1 MRGKIRHIEI
11 VEYDP
16 AWPRT
21 FEALRAVVVRALGDL
36 ALTVEHV
43 GSTSVPG
50 LAAKPIIDMDVVIAS
65 RDQLPHMFERLR
77 ALGYVHQG
85 DLDIAGREAF
95 GREAFGREGE
105 DVPRD
110 GSAGR
115 TFWPTHNLYVCA
127 QNNRELG
134 RHLAFRNYLR
144 AHPDEAYEDLKRD
157 LARRHQGDID
167 TYSRAKTKFVEGI
180 LQKAFVP

>member
-16 AWPRT
+16 AWSRT
-21 FEALRAVVVRALGDL
+21 FDELRAVLNRALGGL
-36 ALTVEHV
+36 ALAVEHV

-50 LAAKPIIDMDVVIAS
+50 LAAKPIIDLDVVIAAH
-65 RDQLPHMFERLR
+65 DQLPHVIGRLR
-77 ALGYVHQG
+77 PLGYAHQG
-85 DLDIAGREAF
+85 DLDIA

-144 AHPDEAYEDLKRD
+144 AHPDQAAAYEDLKRD

-167 TYSRAKTKFVEGI
+167 TYSRAKTNFVEGI
-180 LQKAFVP
+180 LQKASALL